1 MDDPISTVLRIEVQK
16 QPGMAALKKWLFWK
30 HTEIR
35 RKILTVEST
44 LIGQLLRYSM
54 QFTQK

>member
-16 QPGMAALKKWLFWK
+16 QPGMAALKNGCSGN
-30 HTEIR
+30 TEIT

-44 LIGQLLRYSM
+44 LIGQLLHYSM
-54 QFTQK
+54 QLTQK

>member
-16 QPGMAALKKWLFWK
+16 QPGMTALKNGCSGN
-30 HTEIR
+30 TEIT

-54 QFTQK
+54 QLTQK